1 MNPSNGI
8 AKLHSDPF
16 SRATGMLDTMR
27 ITTCLAAACLALL
40 TACSSHPVT
49 GDVATYILV
58 RHAEKAAAPAK
69 DPPLTKAGQH
79 RAQRL
84 ADSLKGTRL
93 DAVYS
98 SPYQRTRQT
107 ATPVARAQELPVI
120 DYAPDDATA
129 FAARLRADHPRGT
142 VLVVGHSNT
151 LPPLARALCAC
162 PVADMDEAIYG
173 IRYTIRFDADGRPAL
188 IETRD

>member
-1 MNPSNGI
+1 MIRPDRQEI
-8 AKLHSDPF
+8 HSDPIF
-16 SRATGMLDTMR
+16 HATAMLHLMHIKTFV
-27 ITTCLAAACLALL
+27 AAACLALL
-40 TACSSHPVT
+40 SACSSQPAASDT
-49 GDVATYILV
+49 ATYILV
-58 RHAEKAAAPAK
+58 RHAEKATAPAK
-69 DPPLTKAGQH
+69 DPPLTDAGRQ

-84 ADSLKGTRL
+84 VASLKATRL

-107 ATPVARAQELPVI
+107 AAPVAGAQELPVI

-151 LPPLARALCAC
+151 LPPLARALCDC
-162 PVADMDEAIYG
+162 NVVDMDERIYG
-173 IRYTIRFDADGRPAL
+173 IRYTIRFDANGHAVL
-188 IETRD
+188 TETRD

>member
-1 MNPSNGI
+1 
-8 AKLHSDPF
+8 
-16 SRATGMLDTMR
+16 MR
-27 ITTCLAAACLALL
+27 IKTCIAATCLALL
-40 TACSSHPVT
+40 SACSSHPAASDT
-49 GDVATYILV
+49 ATYILV
-58 RHAEKAAAPAK
+58 RHAEKATTPPK
-69 DPPLTKAGQH
+69 DPPLTEAGRQ

-84 ADSLKGTRL
+84 ADGLRDTRL

-107 ATPVARAQELPVI
+107 ATPIARAQALPVI

-151 LPPLARALCAC
+151 LPPLARALCNCA
-162 PVADMDEAIYG
+162 VADMDERVYG
-173 IRYTIRFDADGRPAL
+173 IRYTVRFDADGRPAL
-188 IETRD
+188 TESRD

>member
-1 MNPSNGI
+1 
-8 AKLHSDPF
+8 
-16 SRATGMLDTMR
+16 MR
-27 ITTCLAAACLALL
+27 INIFLVAACLALL
-40 TACSSHPVT
+40 TACSSRPAASDT
-49 GDVATYILV
+49 ATYILV
-58 RHAEKAAAPAK
+58 RHAEKATAPAK
-69 DPPLTKAGQH
+69 DPSLTEAGQQ

-84 ADSLKGTRL
+84 AESLKSTPL

-98 SPYQRTRQT
+98 SAYQRTRQT
-107 ATPVARAQELPVI
+107 ASPVAQAQRLTVI

-151 LPPLARALCAC
+151 LPPLARALCNCA
-162 PVADMDEAIYG
+162 VADMDERVYG
-173 IRYTIRFDADGRPAL
+173 IRYTVRFDADGRAAL